1 MPPDLGKPYSSEVE
15 RAADREALL
24 IYWYGVE
31 LLTNLANQPAAQWSP
46 EQAQLFPSSVH
57 GGPPEHPHQRLQR
70 WLTLYG
76 DEIGL
81 IRGVRNRLVHGRLE
95 HGGVVT
101 DPELR
106 AAAWLARQVL
116 STATG
121 VLPSEVTASWV
132 RALVGRAV
140 R

>member
-1 MPPDLGKPYSSEVE
+1 MTQMPPDLGKPYSSEEE

-31 LLTNLANQPAAQWSP
+31 LLTNLADQPAAQWSP
-46 EQAQLFPSSVH
+46 EQVQLFPSSVQ
-57 GGPPEHPHQRLQR
+57 GGPPEHPQQRLQR

-76 DEIGL
+76 EEINL
-81 IRGVRNRLVHGRLE
+81 IRGVRNRLVHG
-95 HGGVVT
+95 GVVT

-106 AAAWLARQVL
+106 GATYLGRQVL

-121 VLPSEVTASWV
+121 VIPNEVSQGWV
-132 RALVGRAV
+132 RSLVGRAV